1 LRWDGHDG
9 MVFVLPDKGL
19 LGVLSSAGN
28 WFPLPSDLTD
38 RIRRATEGVTPFP
51 FRLTKATVNHRRAA
65 DPSAY
70 VPLLAQGAGGP
81 PATSA
86 YTHARRWITIELA
99 AYRETPW
106 TWGTLRLNYDPVLKA
121 AAAATSYTW
130 TPVPAALANRI
141 EADAG
146 LAPPPSRA
154 TSSFPWWWAALTL
167 TAAAIA
173 LLMHERRGRSPFGS
187 SVRWKHRRKQA
198 RPPG

>member
-1 LRWDGHDG
+1 
-9 MVFVLPDKGL
+9 
-19 LGVLSSAGN
+19 
-28 WFPLPSDLTD
+28 
-38 RIRRATEGVTPFP
+38 
-51 FRLTKATVNHRRAA
+51 
-65 DPSAY
+65 

-86 YTHARRWITIELA
+86 YTHARHWITIELA

-121 AAAATSYTW
+121 AAPATSYTW
-130 TPVPAALANRI
+130 TAVPPALANRI

-154 TSSFPWWWAALTL
+154 TSSFPWWWAALAL
-167 TAAAIA
+167 TAAAIT
-173 LLMHERRGRSPFGS
+173 LLIRERSGKSPFGS